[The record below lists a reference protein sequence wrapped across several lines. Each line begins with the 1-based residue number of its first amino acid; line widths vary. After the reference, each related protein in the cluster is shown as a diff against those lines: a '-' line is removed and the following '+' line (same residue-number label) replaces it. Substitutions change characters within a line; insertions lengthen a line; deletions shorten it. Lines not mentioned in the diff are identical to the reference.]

1 LDPDQLHFLKKL
13 ISQLGQRL
21 LANIPR
27 PKVVPVV
34 HTPKQC
40 AMCSNLC
47 VLFVGLLFEFFDW
60 HTCFGGQREMTK
72 RLNFGLGWI
81 ANKGVL
87 NPAGSNMQVNNVTLR
102 VLDKQFPRVA
112 QSPRRYGTL
121 DALRASH
128 LIQIGRSSI

>member
-1 LDPDQLHFLKKL
+1 
-13 ISQLGQRL
+13 
-21 LANIPR
+21 
-27 PKVVPVV
+27 
-34 HTPKQC
+34 
-40 AMCSNLC
+40 
-47 VLFVGLLFEFFDW
+47 
-60 HTCFGGQREMTK
+60 MTK